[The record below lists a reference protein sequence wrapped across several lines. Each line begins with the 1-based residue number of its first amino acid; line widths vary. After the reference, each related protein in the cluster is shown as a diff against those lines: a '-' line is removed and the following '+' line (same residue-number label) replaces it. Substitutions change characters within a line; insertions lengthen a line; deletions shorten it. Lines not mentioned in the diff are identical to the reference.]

1 VNLATISA
9 SYLRARPLQT
19 VLSLVLLALG
29 VGTIVAA
36 LLVVSQLEERIGR
49 DARGIDLVVGAKGS
63 PMQLILSG
71 IYHLDAPTGNIP
83 LSAAQAIAKNRL
95 VKRAIPLALGDSWK
109 GFRIVGAPREY
120 AEHYGAKLRSGTYY
134 EKSMEAVLGAEVAA
148 RTGATLGAR
157 FTGAHGVG
165 GEGDEHANAPY
176 TVVGVLEKTG
186 AVIDRLVLTGIES
199 VWHVHESAHAPA
211 SAAAKAGGSAGK
223 AGASDKEP
231 PEEDREVTVL
241 LVQYASPLAVAT
253 LPRAI
258 NAKSEL
264 QAASPAFETA
274 RLFRI
279 VGAGVEALRA
289 FAAVL
294 ILAAGLS
301 VFIALYTA
309 LEERR
314 YDLAVMRTLGA
325 SPGRLFGLLLFE
337 GLLLSLLGAL
347 LGLVLGHV
355 FAAGLGAWLE
365 AARQPAVTG
374 LVFKSEEMWVL
385 VVALAVGGMAALIP
399 AWRAYRTDVSRT
411 LAQG

>member
-1 VNLATISA
+1 MNLATLSA

-19 VLSLVLLALG
+19 ALSLGLLALG

-36 LLVVSQLEERIGR
+36 LLVVSQLEARMGR
-49 DARGIDLVVGAKGS
+49 DAHGIDLVVGAKGS

-83 LSAAQAIAKNRL
+83 LAAAQALEKNRL
-95 VKRAIPLALGDSWK
+95 VKKAIPLALGDSWRS
-109 GFRIVGAPREY
+109 FRIVGAPQAY
-120 AEHYGAKLRSGTYY
+120 AELYGAKLRAGKYY
-134 EKSMEAVLGAEVAA
+134 EKPMETVLGSEVAA
-148 RTGATLGAR
+148 RTGVGVGAR
-157 FTGAHGVG
+157 FTGAHGLG
-165 GEGDEHANAPY
+165 GDGDEHAESPY

-186 AVIDRLVLTGIES
+186 SVLDRLVLTGIES
-199 VWHVHESAHAPA
+199 VWQVHEMAHEPA
-211 SAAAKAGGSAGK
+211 
-223 AGASDKEP
+223 DKEDRKAL
-231 PEEDREVTVL
+231 EDDREVTVL
-241 LVQYASPLAVAT
+241 LIQYASPLAVAT

-258 NAKSEL
+258 NSKSVL

-289 FAAVL
+289 FAVVL

-337 GLLLSLLGAL
+337 GMLLSFMGAL
-347 LGLVLGHV
+347 LGFILGHV

-374 LVFKSEEMWVL
+374 LAFKVEEILVL
-385 VVALAVGGMAALIP
+385 AVALAVGVLAALIP